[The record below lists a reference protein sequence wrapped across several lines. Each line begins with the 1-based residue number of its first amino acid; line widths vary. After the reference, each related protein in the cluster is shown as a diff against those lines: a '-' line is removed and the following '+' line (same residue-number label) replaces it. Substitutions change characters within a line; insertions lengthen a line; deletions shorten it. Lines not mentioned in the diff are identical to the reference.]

1 MADVQQISDDSF
13 QTEVLQASVPVLID
27 FWAPWC
33 GPCRAIA
40 PIVEELAGTYSGKLK
55 VVKMNTSDNTDVP
68 SRYGVTAI
76 PTFLVIKKGEVA
88 AQFRGQMPYE
98 KLKAAVTPHI
108 EESSKRVG

>member
-1 MADVQQISDDSF
+1 MSNALDVTD
-13 QTEVLQASVPVLID
+13 TTWEAAVLQSNVPVLVD
-27 FWAPWC
+27 FWAEWC
-33 GPCRAIA
+33 GPCKAMG
-40 PIVEELAGTYSGKLK
+40 PYVDKLADEYKGKLK

-98 KLKAAVTPHI
+98 KLKAAVTPH
-108 EESSKRVG
+108 VG